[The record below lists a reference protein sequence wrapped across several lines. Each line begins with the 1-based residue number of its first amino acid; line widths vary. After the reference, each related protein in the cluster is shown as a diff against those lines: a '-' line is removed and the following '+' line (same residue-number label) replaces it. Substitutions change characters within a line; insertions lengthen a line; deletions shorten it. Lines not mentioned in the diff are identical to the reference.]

1 MAKTTPTKRTLD
13 ELRKRGYE
21 VAVVEKWIP
30 QTRRR
35 LDAFGFIDVIAL
47 GEGVTIGVQAT
58 SASNVASR
66 VTKILAEPRHFAW
79 LAAGNKIQV
88 WGWSKKGPRGKAKR
102 WTPTIREVP
111 TATP

>member
-1 MAKTTPTKRTLD
+1 VSTPTSRTL
-13 ELRKRGYE
+13 EALRKQGYE

-35 LDAFGFIDVIAL
+35 LDAFGFIDLIAL
-47 GEGVTIGVQAT
+47 GEGITIGVQAT

-66 VTKILAEPRHFAW
+66 VTKILEEPRHKAW

-88 WGWSKKGPRGKAKR
+88 WGWSKKGKAGCRKL
-102 WTPTIREVP
+102 WTPTIRDIGAEHE
-111 TATP
+111 